1 MLIKLCCKTKS
12 ETYNEKK
19 KLSDVIVFLNQIL
32 SVSRSFIN
40 FK

>member
-12 ETYNEKK
+12 ETYNKK
-19 KLSDVIVFLNQIL
+19 KLSYVIVFSNQIL
-32 SVSRSFIN
+32 SVNRSFIN